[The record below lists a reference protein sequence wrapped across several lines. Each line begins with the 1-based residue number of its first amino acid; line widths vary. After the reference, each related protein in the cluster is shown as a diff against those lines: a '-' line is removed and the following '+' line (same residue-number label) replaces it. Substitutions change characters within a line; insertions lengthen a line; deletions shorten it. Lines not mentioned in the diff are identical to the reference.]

1 MCVCECVSVREC
13 VARRLTNR
21 KDLTAAE
28 ERISLIMAQ
37 RARHVGLVVWSEYGK
52 YSLTGVEYKKKKTK
66 EKRKEIK
73 RNKMITVLSTS
84 APLNTD
90 KKTLL

>member
-1 MCVCECVSVREC
+1 

-52 YSLTGVEYKKKKTK
+52 YSLTGVEYKKKKRQK
-66 EKRKEIK
+66 EKRKEKENDNCSRHISSFK
-73 RNKMITVLSTS
+73 Y
-84 APLNTD
+84 
-90 KKTLL
+90 

>member
-1 MCVCECVSVREC
+1 

-37 RARHVGLVVWSEYGK
+37 SARHVGLVVWSEYGK

-66 EKRKEIK
+66 KRKEKKERK
-73 RNKMITVLSTS
+73 R
-84 APLNTD
+84 
-90 KKTLL
+90 